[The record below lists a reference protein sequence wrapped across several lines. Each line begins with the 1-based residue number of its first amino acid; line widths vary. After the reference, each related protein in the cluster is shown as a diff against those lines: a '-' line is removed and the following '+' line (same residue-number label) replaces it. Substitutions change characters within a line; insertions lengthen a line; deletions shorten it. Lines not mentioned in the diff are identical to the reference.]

1 MIQRYAQFWFLRKGS
16 GNRFFTKFSRKIL
29 LVLYSINWP
38 NFMVWLPLRLEILG
52 NTCIAVVCF
61 PVCAVV
67 NIKINL
73 ILLIKP
79 FFYMA
84 KTLRQNL
91 KILRT
96 KRTFKVR
103 PKAFFINFK
112 GFSVAKNCFRPE
124 TAPSL
129 TCNFQ
134 ITARLGIGLRC
145 PLLKNLWSTRL
156 EEFCKKS
163 IFKRCAWGLQ
173 LY

>member
-1 MIQRYAQFWFLRKGS
+1 MYKTFKLLIQRYAQFWFLRKGS
-16 GNRFFTKFSRKIL
+16 
-29 LVLYSINWP
+29 
-38 NFMVWLPLRLEILG
+38 G

-73 ILLIKP
+73 TFLIKL

-84 KTLRQNL
+84 KRWNKL

-112 GFSVAKNCFRPE
+112 GFSVTKNCFRPE
-124 TAPSL
+124 TAPLL

-134 ITARLGIGLRC
+134 VTARLGIGLRC
-145 PLLKNLWSTRL
+145 PLLKNLWSSRL
-156 EEFCKKS
+156 EEFRQKKY
-163 IFKRCAWGLQ
+163 F
-173 LY
+173 